1 MDVKPTPRQAAKGLL
16 NGNLPLR
23 PLLLPIVF
31 SLGAKVE
38 NVPLSAFVNN
48 PTKIVSALRQMR
60 SHLQADG
67 VACNFDP
74 YLEVEA
80 LGAILER
87 KSEAQPPVIHWQHA
101 AKVGRVPEGLRS
113 AEEAV
118 QNGRIP
124 VAVEVIRRLN
134 SLANRDFLLTA
145 NVNGPMTLGTR
156 ITQTESQRGLDA
168 ADLSAEALEVAA
180 SVVTKTVTSFLEAGA
195 DVVVIHERAPNAIT
209 GKGCEEW
216 ANLLS
221 SAINVTRFFEALP
234 VLQLADANAVL
245 KNWDTVLSQ
254 PWDCVLCGP
263 ASVLSRRPEGASA
276 THLIARGLTLPLDI
290 FGSDKPGAEDLLSDL
305 SKAVAQSRPAIITTA
320 GDVPFTADLKHL
332 TKVLGEITRSA
343 S

>member
-1 MDVKPTPRQAAKGLL
+1 MNVRLTPRQVAKGLL

-38 NVPLSAFVNN
+38 NVPVSAFVNN

-67 VACNFDP
+67 VTCNFDS

-87 KSEAQPPVIHWQHA
+87 KSEDHPPVIHWQHS

-124 VAVEVIRRLN
+124 VVVEVIRRLN
-134 SLANRDFLLTA
+134 SLANRDFLLIV
-145 NVNGPMTLGTR
+145 NVSGPMTLGAR
-156 ITQTESQRGLDA
+156 ITQTESLSGLDA
-168 ADLSAEALEVAA
+168 ADLSAEALDVAA
-180 SVVTKTVTSFLEAGA
+180 SVVTGTVTSFLEAGA
-195 DVVVIHERAPNAIT
+195 DVVVIHEQATNVIT
-209 GKGCEEW
+209 AKGCEEW
-216 ANLLS
+216 VNLLS
-221 SAINVTRFFEALP
+221 SAINVTRFYEALP
-234 VLQLADANAVL
+234 VLQLTDLNAAF
-245 KNWDTVLSQ
+245 KNWDTIVSQ

-263 ASVLSRRPEGASA
+263 ASVLSRRPEGASP
-276 THLIARGLTLPLDI
+276 TQLIPPGLALPLDI
-290 FGSDKPGAEDLLSDL
+290 FRPDKAGAEDLLSIL
-305 SKAVAQSRPAIITTA
+305 NRAVAQLKPSIITTVD
-320 GDVPFTADLKHL
+320 DVPFTTDLKHL
-332 TKVLGEITRSA
+332 RRIFGEIARPVS
-343 S
+343 

>member
-1 MDVKPTPRQAAKGLL
+1 MDARLTPRQVAKGLL

-48 PTKIVSALRQMR
+48 PTKIVSALRQMQN
-60 SHLQADG
+60 HLQADG
-67 VACNFDP
+67 VTCNFDP

-87 KSEAQPPVIHWQHA
+87 KSEDRPPVIHWQTST
-101 AKVGRVPEGLRS
+101 KDGRVPDGLRS

-124 VAVEVIRRLN
+124 VAAEVIRRMN

-145 NVNGPMTLGTR
+145 NVSGPITLARR
-156 ITQTESQRGLDA
+156 ITQTEPERGLDA

-195 DVVVIHERAPNAIT
+195 DVVVIHEQAPNAIT
-209 GKGCEEW
+209 GKVCEEW
-216 ANLLS
+216 TNLLS
-221 SAINVTRFFEALP
+221 SAINVTRFYEALP
-234 VLQLADANAVL
+234 VVQLADSNAVL

-254 PWDCVLCGP
+254 PLDCVLCGP
-263 ASVLSRRPEGASA
+263 ASELSRRPEGASA
-276 THLIARGLTLPLDI
+276 TPLIPRGLTLPLNV
-290 FGSDKPGAEDLLSDL
+290 FGPDKTGAEDLLSGL
-305 SKAVAQSRPAIITTA
+305 SREVAQSRPAIITTA
-320 GDVPFTADLKHL
+320 CDVPLTTDLKHL
-332 TKVLGEITRSA
+332 RKVLGEIARPVS
-343 S
+343 